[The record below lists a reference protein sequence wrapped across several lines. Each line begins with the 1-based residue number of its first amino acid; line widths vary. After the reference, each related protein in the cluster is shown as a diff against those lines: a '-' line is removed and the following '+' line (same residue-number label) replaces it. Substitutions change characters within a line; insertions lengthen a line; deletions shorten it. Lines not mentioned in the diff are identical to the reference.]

1 MIGSIHIIGPLAFI
15 GLIIVI
21 LAQNDSTND
30 NGDHSPPRHTPR
42 GPIPGHTPRGPLQN
56 STQVPY
62 TTGMPAI
69 RPHPVSSSPGTPS
82 FTVDD
87 VKAYIPTATEPR
99 LVPVLGAHLTIEQV
113 LFVSSKEATQL
124 MRGESP
130 GLPDDALVCFVLLK
144 GPFYVQVG
152 YAPGSQANPAATA
165 PKIGEVFDAHT
176 GNLLEWTVLR

>member
-1 MIGSIHIIGPLAFI
+1 MIRPIRIPGLLAFI
-15 GLIIVI
+15 GLIVVI
-21 LAQNDSTND
+21 LAQSNDTNAD
-30 NGDHSPPRHTPR
+30 DDYAPPPPRHTPP
-42 GPIPGHTPRGPLQN
+42 GPIHSPIPR
-56 STQVPY
+56 SY
-62 TTGMPAI
+62 ATGMPAI

-113 LFVSSKEATQL
+113 LFVLSKEATQL

-144 GPFYVQVG
+144 GPFYVKVG
-152 YAPGSQANPAATA
+152 YAPGTLANPAATA
-165 PKIGEVFDAHT
+165 PAIAEVFDAHT
-176 GNLLEWTVLR
+176 GNILVWTVLS